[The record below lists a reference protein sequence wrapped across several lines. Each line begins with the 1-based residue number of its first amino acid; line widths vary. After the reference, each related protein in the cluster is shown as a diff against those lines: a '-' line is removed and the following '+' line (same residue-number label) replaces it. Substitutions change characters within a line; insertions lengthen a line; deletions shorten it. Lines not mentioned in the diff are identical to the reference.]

1 MAVIHMKRSEGREG
15 DFPTEC
21 GAVGNVRIATTWEE
35 VTCNNCIRKFG
46 PKEAKER
53 YIQGAKERGLDV
65 QTPEEKQEDDRR
77 LILEGLLNNV
87 RSQQLRLEG
96 TKISVQAMMTQ
107 LAEVDEESVAEV
119 VLCAE
124 YIDAALN
131 NLRMIKSMLFT
142 VINGPE
148 EVGQ

>member
-1 MAVIHMKRSEGREG
+1 M
-15 DFPTEC
+15 
-21 GAVGNVRIATTWEE
+21 
-35 VTCNNCIRKFG
+35 
-46 PKEAKER
+46 
-53 YIQGAKERGLDV
+53 
-65 QTPEEKQEDDRR
+65 
-77 LILEGLLNNV
+77 EGLLNNV

-142 VINGPE
+142 AINGPE